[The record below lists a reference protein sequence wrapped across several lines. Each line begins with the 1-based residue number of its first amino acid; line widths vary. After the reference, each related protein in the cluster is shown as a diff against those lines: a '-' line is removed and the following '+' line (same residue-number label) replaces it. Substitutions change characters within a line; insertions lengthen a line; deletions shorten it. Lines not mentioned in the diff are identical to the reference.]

1 MNALA
6 LGIGLSGKYEVNI
19 DGMKAQ
25 LEAEKAAA
33 EQAVAARKAR
43 DKETSDVVKSATDF
57 LGNSKVAPMY
67 KEALMSEY
75 QKTIQE
81 VSNIRKSGG
90 DFGLDAQKTIAKF
103 KETAGHYIASSD
115 EFYKSYNDL
124 PPSVRETFND
134 PKGLERAAQVAAE
147 NAQTSYAFGDKS
159 ENYVVYPTK
168 IGDPIKD
175 YMTALNARKGE
186 TMPIPGT
193 ENSFT
198 IPKTNT
204 VVYTQQYGLD
214 PAAQKQMVSE
224 YTGQLLNPQNLHATL
239 IRTYGKI
246 DMDKHF
252 EPGPNGQGM
261 LPSKA
266 VIDDITARVQKDVD
280 TRYRET
286 KERSGS
292 IPQPKTEKAST
303 YDKAFIPPGQPWASG
318 GEKGFD
324 YGQAGTTA
332 RKAQVTA
339 PAGTKQRVNGK
350 YQDYNGGKEI
360 VVEATP
366 IGPVVIRE
374 NGKDLLKFRYNVPTG
389 QGQVDQI
396 LIGGD
401 TKGFVDFTTHM
412 GITRDEKELD
422 LLLSGI
428 GNIVSY
434 KKDELI
440 EKYVK
445 ALAANGVKIT
455 FPTSAPAA
463 APAKSASSS
472 AAPKKTAPDQ
482 SKWTQE
488 QKDAYLWATS
498 NPNHPKAPAVLAKLG
513 L

>member
-1 MNALA
+1 MNQLA

-19 DGMKAQ
+19 DGMKSQ

-43 DKETSDVVKSATDF
+43 DKETSDVLKSATDF
-57 LGNSKVAPMY
+57 LGTSKVAPMY
-67 KEALMSEY
+67 KEAAMSAY
-75 QKTIQE
+75 QGTIQKMSSL
-81 VSNIRKSGG
+81 VKDGT
-90 DFGLDAQKTIAKF
+90 FGLEAN
-103 KETAGHYIASSD
+103 KELVKLKEILGHYVASSD
-115 EFYKSYNDL
+115 EFYKSQNDL
-124 PPSVRETFND
+124 SPGVRDMFND
-134 PKGLERAAQVAAE
+134 PKGLERATSVAFE
-147 NAQTSYAFGDKS
+147 NAQTSYFFGDKN
-159 ENYVVYPTK
+159 EHQVVFPVK
-168 IGDPIKD
+168 SKSPISDWK
-175 YMTALNARKGE
+175 TALNAQKIADTE
-186 TMPIPGT
+186 PIKGT
-193 ENSFT
+193 ERSFT
-198 IPKTNT
+198 IPNTNS
-204 VVYTQQYGLD
+204 VQYEQKYGLN
-214 PAAQKQMVSE
+214 PVAQKQFVNKDVA
-224 YTGQLLNPQNLHATL
+224 TLLNAQNISDTL
-239 IRTYGKI
+239 KEYYGGLKQEY
-246 DMDKHF
+246 F
-252 EPGPNGQGM
+252 ENGPEGQG
-261 LPSKA
+261 LVPTQA
-266 VIDDITARVQKDVD
+266 VIADITKMVNDGYSG
-280 TRYRET
+280 RYEEL
-286 KERSGS
+286 KNFSGS
-292 IPQPKTEKAST
+292 IQQPKTEKAST

-455 FPTSAPAA
+455 FPTSTPAA
-463 APAKSASSS
+463 TPAKPSGSP
-472 AAPKKTAPDQ
+472 AATKPAKYNIKGKEYSLEDLVKMGYTEQQVEQYKT
-482 SKWTQE
+482 K
-488 QKDAYLWATS
+488 
-498 NPNHPKAPAVLAKLG
+498 
-513 L
+513 

>member
-1 MNALA
+1 MNTLA
-6 LGIGLSGKYEVNI
+6 LSIGLSGEYNVNI

-57 LGNSKVAPMY
+57 LGTSKVAPMY

-90 DFGLDAQKTIAKF
+90 DFGLDAQKIIAKF
-103 KETAGHYIASSD
+103 KETAGHYVASSD

-168 IGDPIKD
+168 IGDPVKD

-224 YTGQLLNPQNLHATL
+224 YTGQLLNPQNLSATL

-292 IPQPKTEKAST
+292 IPQPRVVPASASEKAFTKGAAWTNGNARGIPYNSRAANTNAPIDINATT
-303 YDKAFIPPGQPWASG
+303 YEKTPDGKYIKTQTPATTIGAS
-318 GEKGFD
+318 
-324 YGQAGTTA
+324 
-332 RKAQVTA
+332 
-339 PAGTKQRVNGK
+339 PAGPVLITGAKDNL
-350 YQDYNGGKEI
+350 YFSYNYTDPRSSEI
-360 VVEATP
+360 TTY
-366 IGPVVIRE
+366 
-374 NGKDLLKFRYNVPTG
+374 LLPGTQKA
-389 QGQVDQI
+389 
-396 LIGGD
+396 
-401 TKGFVDFTTHM
+401 FVDFVTHLRIKDDSTELEAFVEELSDLV
-412 GITRDEKELD
+412 GTNGKEL
-422 LLLSGI
+422 I
-428 GNIVSY
+428 
-434 KKDELI
+434 K
-440 EKYVK
+440 KYVDDLHSK
-445 ALAANGVKIT
+445 GIKIT
-455 FPTSAPAA
+455 YPQSAGGSSAPAS
-463 APAKSASSS
+463 APAKPSGSPAKTSSNEVERTDPASGKIAIFDAST
-472 AAPKKTAPDQ
+472 KKFIRW
-482 SKWTQE
+482 K
-488 QKDAYLWATS
+488 
-498 NPNHPKAPAVLAKLG
+498 
-513 L
+513 

>member
-1 MNALA
+1 MNTLA
-6 LGIGLSGKYEVNI
+6 LSIGLSGEYDVNI

-57 LGNSKVAPMY
+57 LGTSKVAPMY

-90 DFGLDAQKTIAKF
+90 DFGLDAQKIIAKF
-103 KETAGHYIASSD
+103 KETAGHYVASSD

-134 PKGLERAAQVAAE
+134 PKGLEKAAQVAAE

-168 IGDPIKD
+168 IGDPVKD

-186 TMPIPGT
+186 TMSIPGT
-193 ENSFT
+193 ENSFI

-224 YTGQLLNPQNLHATL
+224 YTGQLLNPQNLSATL

-280 TRYRET
+280 ARYRET

-292 IPQPKTEKAST
+292 IPQPRVVPASASEKAFTKGAVWTRGDVRGFNYNSKAANTEVPIDVDATT
-303 YDKAFIPPGQPWASG
+303 YELAPDGKYIKTQTPP
-318 GEKGFD
+318 
-324 YGQAGTTA
+324 A
-332 RKAQVTA
+332 RYNAN
-339 PAGTKQRVNGK
+339 PAGPILIQNKKDPTKDNLFFS
-350 YQDYNGGKEI
+350 YNYTDPRNKEI
-360 VVEATP
+360 TTY
-366 IGPVVIRE
+366 
-374 NGKDLLKFRYNVPTG
+374 LLPGTQKA
-389 QGQVDQI
+389 
-396 LIGGD
+396 
-401 TKGFVDFTTHM
+401 FVDFVTDLR
-412 GITRDEKELD
+412 IKDDSKELQVFMED
-422 LLLSGI
+422 LNGLVKSSGKKLI
-428 GNIVSY
+428 QSY
-434 KKDELI
+434 VDELRN
-440 EKYVK
+440 
-445 ALAANGVKIT
+445 NGIDIT
-455 FPTSAPAA
+455 LPQSAGGSS
-463 APAKSASSS
+463 AKPASSS
-472 AAPKKTAPDQ
+472 TAPKNPF
-482 SKWTQE
+482 
-488 QKDAYLWATS
+488 AT
-498 NPNHPKAPAVLAKLG
+498 K
-513 L
+513 